1 MSFQIYE
8 SGNYLIID
16 TYDDVAR
23 VVTASSQYAKKN
35 SYYNKTEDGYV
46 ITEFGGGE
54 FPILDA
60 DIAAN
65 IWTDNAAVP
74 LSESEIVDIL
84 QNHTGNFKSA
94 AGGSVAVGAVLMKT
108 GQLTSFRTG
117 DDGAFQAGRAVDF
130 FTLEN
135 ANPFGNY
142 QRFSGTTGGYYDQTL
157 SGYYDKDGIGTTY
170 ALAFPED
177 ILIDWSTYDNIT
189 GKVLGYYITKG
200 STATWNDAID
210 NSLAHTTTS
219 FATGW
224 RLWNMRE
231 ADNLR
236 NFDKNRVLEYAPFSD
251 ATNADYW
258 TSNTLPSSTT
268 NAYRRKNQIIGF
280 TNYSAKTSSFY
291 YKPVR
296 TFTVSGTTLS

>member
-1 MSFQIYE
+1 MTLYQIYE

-16 TYDDVAR
+16 TFDDVAR

-94 AGGSVAVGAVLMKT
+94 AGGSAAVGATLMKT
-108 GQLTSFRTG
+108 GQVTSFRTG

-135 ANPFGNY
+135 AGPFGTK
-142 QRFSGTTGGYYDQTL
+142 RFTDELGGQ
-157 SGYYDKDGIGTTY
+157 TY
-170 ALAFPED
+170 ANN
-177 ILIDWSTYDNIT
+177 IVIDWSTYDVNL
-189 GKVLGYYITKG
+189 GKVLGYCRNTIA
-200 STATWNDAID
+200 STDWNTMID
-210 NSLAHTTTS
+210 NCLALSIGTFT
-219 FATGW
+219 TGW
-224 RLWNMRE
+224 RLWNMHE
-231 ADNLR
+231 CVNILNLGIG
-236 NFDKNRVLEYAPFSD
+236 N
-251 ATNADYW
+251 
-258 TSNTLPSSTT
+258 TSL
-268 NAYRRKNQIIGF
+268 
-280 TNYSAKTSSFY
+280 NYSPMNNSDSGNFHTSTSRDASFALKRNGMQVFLDAKTNNSSGIA
-291 YKPVR
+291 VR

>member
-23 VVTASSQYAKKN
+23 VVTASAQYAKKN

-54 FPILDA
+54 FPILA
-60 DIAAN
+60 TDIAAN

-74 LSESEIVDIL
+74 LSENAIVDIL

-94 AGGSVAVGAVLMKT
+94 TGGSVAVGAVLMKT
-108 GQLTSFRTG
+108 GQVQSFRTG

-135 ANPFGNY
+135 PGPFGTK
-142 QRFSGTTGGYYDQTL
+142 RFTDELGGQ
-157 SGYYDKDGIGTTY
+157 TY
-170 ALAFPED
+170 ANN
-177 ILIDWSTYDNIT
+177 IVIDWSTYDVNL
-189 GKVLGYYITKG
+189 GKVLGYYRTLL
-200 STATWNDAID
+200 SSATWANQIDAC
-210 NSLAHTTTS
+210 LALSIGTFT
-219 FATGW
+219 TGW
-224 RLWNMRE
+224 RMVNYKEFLNIFKGDG
-231 ADNLR
+231 APNI
-236 NFDKNRVLEYAPFSD
+236 NYAPFNIIIGNY
-251 ATNADYW
+251 AW
-258 TSNTLPSSTT
+258 TSTSRDASVGVGILT
-268 NAYRRKNQIIGF
+268 NPFGGF
-280 TNYSAKTSSFY
+280 TATVLNKSNSYSCMAC
-291 YKPVR
+291 R